1 MNIKNVSDKSTLLL
15 NSLMAVP
22 ACQTRDRDT
31 DWFPAVDLVETTQEY
46 VFEVDLPGLKPEEI
60 QFEVDSA
67 GILISGNRLPGP
79 SSVRLLRIERPSG
92 VFLRQL
98 PLPPDTT
105 GEVLGSFCDGV
116 LELRIPKQVTAEN
129 RIRARP
135 IIVLAWIPAS
145 GLLAAS
151 QTNAS
156 GNRRI
161 TLPAYVQDVSKVRIW
176 CAFAEV
182 VLGEA
187 SFDHPLQLTS
197 R

>member
-116 LELRIPKQVTAEN
+116 LELRIPKTGNGRKSNQ
-129 RIRARP
+129 
-135 IIVLAWIPAS
+135 
-145 GLLAAS
+145 G
-151 QTNAS
+151 QT
-156 GNRRI
+156 
-161 TLPAYVQDVSKVRIW
+161 
-176 CAFAEV
+176 
-182 VLGEA
+182 
-187 SFDHPLQLTS
+187 DHRSSMDTG
-197 R
+197 